1 MLYRTRSVRDEKGE
15 KRKRDKWTVGGE
27 GRGRRE
33 KGGQGAARL
42 GRKDYREEM
51 RRLRRIGMGN
61 VGEYMMG
68 KRTREEGI
76 T

>member
-1 MLYRTRSVRDEKGE
+1 M
-15 KRKRDKWTVGGE
+15 
-27 GRGRRE
+27 
-33 KGGQGAARL
+33 